1 MSSVQTRNRLEAWT
15 SFLRTHAA
23 ITRQLNA
30 DLMNEHGL
38 TLSDYEVLLRLS
50 WAENSMMRRVD
61 LAESVLLTASG
72 ITRLLDGLVRSGYVE
87 KVACASDARV
97 SYAKL
102 TDDGHRKLR
111 EAGRTHLAGIEELFM
126 ARFDDEELDRLAA
139 LLSRLPRTSHD
150 DGSCSVE

>member
-1 MSSVQTRNRLEAWT
+1 
-15 SFLRTHAA
+15 
-23 ITRQLNA
+23 
-30 DLMNEHGL
+30 
-38 TLSDYEVLLRLS
+38 
-50 WAENSMMRRVD
+50 
-61 LAESVLLTASG
+61 VLLTASG